1 MAAPQQGPQP
11 ALTSLCVTH
20 RTAGLGGRQ
29 GLLAARGGW
38 LPELLCPHGQNP
50 AEGEEAGPAS
60 LKRAPGLAGSEVTLS
75 CPSLGARTQVT
86 SLFCAGPSSR
96 LSAAF
101 TGCSTQ
107 AGRESVNSWT
117 DAVCGPQYLKNT
129 VEWGHLK
136 HVFKKTQEV

>member
-11 ALTSLCVTH
+11 ALTSLCVAH
-20 RTAGLGGRQ
+20 RTAGPGGRQ
-29 GLLAARGGW
+29 GLLAARG
-38 LPELLCPHGQNP
+38 LLCPHGQSP

-60 LKRAPGLAGSEVTLS
+60 LKRAPGPAGSEVTLRY
-75 CPSLGARTQVT
+75 PSLGARAQVT
-86 SLFCAGPSSR
+86 GLLCAGPSSR

-107 AGRESVNSWT
+107 AGRGSVNPWT
-117 DAVCGPQYLKNT
+117 DAVCGPQDLKNT